1 SRHDVCEQW
10 RVEEG
15 GCHHVLQAA
24 DNIAGFLQG
33 LFEGAAFDLALDRSL
48 NIEVAV
54 EKAEK
59 VQREEQFAIA
69 IDDDTRSQPEQRPVQ
84 VDAVQ
89 AGRSDGDVKA
99 GQGYYGVAEI
109 ENRVL
114 GVAARDAQHQIERHN
129 SRDRDRP
136 QQPWPQWGDGPH
148 TRSERSEEEGAI

>member
-1 SRHDVCEQW
+1 
-10 RVEEG
+10 
-15 GCHHVLQAA
+15 
-24 DNIAGFLQG
+24 
-33 LFEGAAFDLALDRSL
+33 
-48 NIEVAV
+48 
-54 EKAEK
+54 AEK
-59 VQREEQFAIA
+59 VQREEQFARA
-69 IDDDTRSQPEQRPVQ
+69 IDDDPRSQPEERRVQ

-89 AGRSDGDVKA
+89 AGRNDGDVKA

-148 TRSERSEEEGAI
+148 TRSERSEEEGGMGRHDHDESGYATRVEGVDVGTGEGRAVTAERRVS

>member
-1 SRHDVCEQW
+1 EQEPQRHDAERIGKTDGVVVRPTDAKHSRHDVCEQW

-89 AGRSDGDVKA
+89 AGRNDGDVKA
-99 GQGYYGVAEI
+99 GQGYYGVA
-109 ENRVL
+109 
-114 GVAARDAQHQIERHN
+114 
-129 SRDRDRP
+129 
-136 QQPWPQWGDGPH
+136 
-148 TRSERSEEEGAI
+148 